1 MLSYIPKEPLPD
13 MGDKIVSGVNSRGI
27 PKKSA
32 MGDKNE
38 HKICNAP
45 DAFSIS
51 ITVISAMRKI
61 LKRRASG
68 RLHMPKLAKAE
79 QVYTYII
86 FTLVIQK
93 LLVECMTITLR
104 LRYSLVRAR

>member
-1 MLSYIPKEPLPD
+1 MPKEPLPD

-51 ITVISAMRKI
+51 ITVISAISDGMIPIII
-61 LKRRASG
+61 LNP
-68 RLHMPKLAKAE
+68 LLAPSMKTE
-79 QVYTYII
+79 NTSIFLNSPYII
-86 FTLVIQK
+86 IKT
-93 LLVECMTITLR
+93 TIMGITN
-104 LRYSLVRAR
+104 SLAFVT